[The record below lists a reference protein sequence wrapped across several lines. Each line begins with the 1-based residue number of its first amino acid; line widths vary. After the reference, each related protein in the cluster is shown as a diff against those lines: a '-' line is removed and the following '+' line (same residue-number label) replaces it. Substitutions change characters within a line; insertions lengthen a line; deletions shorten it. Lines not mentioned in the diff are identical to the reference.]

1 MTDINLIKELALH
14 SIKGTAPS
22 NFSKEQVDKA
32 LLDEFSKLAGSVNQF
47 RKNRYDIYEIIMDV
61 ADEIVPRDVMHNLA
75 AFADVRVVPQGQTVR
90 YRTKLGRQRAKS
102 FLTQVGL
109 AGVYETFRLDAT
121 EYEVKVGAVG
131 GAVTLDFE
139 RFLDGAESLSELMA
153 IITEGMVESV
163 FYEVQKAL
171 RAAYEV
177 AGINANNSST
187 VNTFDAAEMERLVN
201 VVRAYGQGVTI
212 FAPPEFISAMGPD
225 AIVPVGVNTGQGVY
239 PTDDINQIHETGFIR
254 IFRGA
259 PVVMLQQSF
268 SDTNNEALLIDPQ
281 LAYILPTGGE
291 KVVKVVLEGN
301 QQISDHENRDWSFEI
316 HTYRKMGVAINAYH
330 NWGIYKNTSIE
341 GTFAESPYGI

>member
-1 MTDINLIKELALH
+1 MTNIDLIKELALH
-14 SIKGTAPS
+14 SVKGTAPS

-61 ADEIVPRDVMHNLA
+61 ADEIVPREVMHNLA

-109 AGVYETFRLDAT
+109 AGVYETFRLDAS
-121 EYEVKVGAVG
+121 EYEVKVGAIG
-131 GAVTLDFE
+131 GAVAIDFE

-153 IITEGMVESV
+153 IITEGMVDSV

-177 AGINANNSST
+177 AD
-187 VNTFDAAEMERLVN
+187 VNKNTTTGNGFDAAEMERLVN
-201 VVRAYGQGVTI
+201 IVRAYGQGATI
-212 FAPPEFISAMGPD
+212 FAPPEFISAMGAD
-225 AIVPVGVNTGQGVY
+225 AIVAPTDSTRGIY

-268 SDTNNEALLIDPQ
+268 SDLSNEAVMIDPQ
-281 LAYILPTGGE
+281 MAYILPTGGE
-291 KVVKVVLEGN
+291 KVVKVVLEGD

-330 NWGIYKNTSIE
+330 NWGIYKNTEIDR
-341 GTFAESPYGI
+341 TFAESPYGV

>member
-1 MTDINLIKELALH
+1 MTNIDLIKELALH
-14 SIKGTAPS
+14 SVKGTAPS

-61 ADEIVPRDVMHNLA
+61 ADEIVPREVMHNLA

-109 AGVYETFRLDAT
+109 AGVYETFRLDAS
-121 EYEVKVGAVG
+121 EYEVKVGAIG
-131 GAVTLDFE
+131 GAVTIDFE

-153 IITEGMVESV
+153 IITEGMVDSV
-163 FYEVQKAL
+163 FHEVQKAL

-177 AGINANNSST
+177 ADVNKNTVAANG
-187 VNTFDAAEMERLVN
+187 FDAAEMERLVN
-201 VVRAYGQGVTI
+201 IVRAYGQGATI
-212 FAPPEFISAMGPD
+212 FAPPEFISAMGAD
-225 AIVPVGVNTGQGVY
+225 AIVAPTDTAGGVY

-268 SDTNNEALLIDPQ
+268 SDLSNEKVMIDPQ
-281 LAYILPTGGE
+281 MAYILPTGGE
-291 KVVKVVLEGN
+291 KVVKVVLEGD

-330 NWGIYKNTSIE
+330 NWGIYKNAEIE
-341 GTFAESPYGI
+341 SNLAESPYGI